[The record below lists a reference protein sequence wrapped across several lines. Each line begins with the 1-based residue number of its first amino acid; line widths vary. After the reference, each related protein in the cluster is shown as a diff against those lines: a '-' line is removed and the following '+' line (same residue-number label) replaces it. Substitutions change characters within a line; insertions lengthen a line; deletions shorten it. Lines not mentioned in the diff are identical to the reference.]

1 MKHTIKV
8 ILFGNELGSLGW
20 DAARNVAYFNF
31 NPDYKGD
38 PSRLF
43 PLAGI
48 NPRQVMWGST
58 GKIYKGLPPFIA
70 DSLPDAWGMEL
81 FARWRQEHRIP
92 EAQVTPLHLLS
103 YIGHRGMGALE
114 YEPEVFEDGYDDP
127 VDIKALIELSKKIYS
142 DREDARI
149 LPKEALTMQALMAVG
164 TSAGGYRRKAIL
176 AINPETGEI
185 RSGQI
190 GGLDGFKY
198 YILKFN
204 EDKCPVSELEYAYYE
219 MALAAGIDMAP
230 SRLWKVDGQNHFLTE
245 RFDRSGTRKIHIQ
258 TLAALAPDV
267 RSYEGL
273 VLVCRKMGFSQVA
286 VEKVFTRMVFNI
298 LANNT
303 DDHHKNFSFTM
314 DGDGHWDLAPAYDL
328 NFIFSTAGAG
338 LAPDRAHCM
347 HVGGLTTDIPLQ
359 TVMDFARDNDIS
371 RQKAEAIIDR
381 IAESIKSFRT
391 IAVRCDTPPE
401 WIGRVETALMD
412 NLRAWDLIPSEKA
425 ADGPARSIGGH
436 QVSNLRIEE
445 SYGGNFHIFAE
456 IDGKERKFVVTK
468 KKPGYA
474 ALAMM
479 GKENVTDDMLLKI
492 IEPFLLK

>member
-164 TSAGGYRRKAIL
+164 TSAGA
-176 AINPETGEI
+176 T
-185 RSGQI
+185 
-190 GGLDGFKY
+190 
-198 YILKFN
+198 
-204 EDKCPVSELEYAYYE
+204 
-219 MALAAGIDMAP
+219 AAKP
-230 SRLWKVDGQNHFLTE
+230 S
-245 RFDRSGTRKIHIQ
+245 S
-258 TLAALAPDV
+258 P
-267 RSYEGL
+267 
-273 VLVCRKMGFSQVA
+273 
-286 VEKVFTRMVFNI
+286 
-298 LANNT
+298 
-303 DDHHKNFSFTM
+303 
-314 DGDGHWDLAPAYDL
+314 
-328 NFIFSTAGAG
+328 
-338 LAPDRAHCM
+338 
-347 HVGGLTTDIPLQ
+347 
-359 TVMDFARDNDIS
+359 
-371 RQKAEAIIDR
+371 
-381 IAESIKSFRT
+381 
-391 IAVRCDTPPE
+391 
-401 WIGRVETALMD
+401 
-412 NLRAWDLIPSEKA
+412 
-425 ADGPARSIGGH
+425 
-436 QVSNLRIEE
+436 
-445 SYGGNFHIFAE
+445 
-456 IDGKERKFVVTK
+456 
-468 KKPGYA
+468 
-474 ALAMM
+474 
-479 GKENVTDDMLLKI
+479 
-492 IEPFLLK
+492 